1 MDTNERINRSSL
13 DTDVDTD
20 LDERAEDEGEVGTE
34 AAGAGAGALVAM
46 RLWRGG
52 GTASWALGVVVA
64 AGMGVG
70 FVLSR
75 TVGLP
80 GFHEGEWEM
89 SGVISVLLETLF
101 VGAAAVATLRPRL
114 VSTMAD

>member
-1 MDTNERINRSSL
+1 
-13 DTDVDTD
+13 
-20 LDERAEDEGEVGTE
+20 
-34 AAGAGAGALVAM
+34 
-46 RLWRGG
+46 
-52 GTASWALGVVVA
+52 
-64 AGMGVG
+64 MGVG